1 MAYHLQEIADVGEV
15 GRGAGAESVAP
26 AMPVEASVRYGI
38 KRGFQKSHKHGQET
52 VPWRWGSIQR
62 RLD

>member
-52 VPWRWGSIQR
+52 VP
-62 RLD
+62 